1 MGKTASGYTKGN
13 TMTLFKQIALLVA
26 TVFIVLLIVIL
37 LNDLDRIGKFQ
48 QGQLQN
54 TAQDMSTTLGIAVS
68 NLPDGNDQATLEVLF
83 NAVFDSGYYTRIELV
98 GNQGQ
103 VLHRKSQELTV
114 EGVPEW
120 FINLVPLWTARGS
133 TQVMKGW
140 TQLGQLNLELHP
152 GFAYKSLYESLI
164 ATLWWFVSFLLAS
177 IAVLWLF
184 LRYLLEPLGL
194 VKNQADAIRRN
205 KFVQQQKIPKTLEL
219 KRVVEAMNLMV
230 SKVQS
235 IFDDQQQTLANYQ
248 KLLYQDKLTGLGN
261 RQYLLDQLQQ
271 SLSESSGQHGS
282 MAIVKVIGFE
292 QIRERH
298 GYQISDSIIQI
309 IGDLLQQSHAGHT
322 VECIARFNDDEFAFL
337 SAGDESIVTPFLET
351 LFEQFHQLADSPQ
364 EAKNVQLV
372 AGSCNL
378 ASGEDIGKILSSI
391 DYCLFQAINKGPF
404 SIETKLSNSLNLPQ
418 GKMQW
423 RSWLESV
430 LEDQRLFLVGQLAY
444 TTSTKVLHRELFIRA
459 RDEQGQIIPAAAFMP
474 IASSL
479 GMALDIDKEV
489 FRMVSENS
497 ELDREIPVA
506 LNLSSTFFQ
515 LAEAQEGLNQLLSR
529 SEKAGQTLCLEASHH
544 ILAQHPVMRAK
555 VSERARKNHHQFGID
570 NLDLSQS
577 LQLLQ
582 SAHFDYVKI
591 NANTLHDMSRND
603 MTAGYKALR
612 TITDTMDIRIIAV
625 GVDSQLLF
633 DELKSLGIEAMQG
646 NHLGSTDPI

>member
-1 MGKTASGYTKGN
+1 
-13 TMTLFKQIALLVA
+13 MTLFKQIALLVA
-26 TVFIVLLIVIL
+26 TVFIVLLVVIL
-37 LNDLDRIGKFQ
+37 LNDMERIGKFQ
-48 QGQLQN
+48 QGQLQSS
-54 TAQDMSTTLGIAVS
+54 AQDMATTLGIAVS
-68 NLPDGNDQATLEVLF
+68 NLPDGNDRATLEVLF

-103 VLHRKSQELTV
+103 VLHRKSQELAV

-164 ATLWWFVSFLLAS
+164 VTLWWFVSFMAAS

-184 LRYLLEPLGL
+184 LRYLLEPLKL
-194 VKNQADAIRRN
+194 VKNQADAIHRN

-230 SKVQS
+230 SKVQG
-235 IFDDQQQTLANYQ
+235 IFDDQAQTLANYQ

-271 SLSESSGQHGS
+271 SLSESSGYHGT
-282 MAIVKVIGFE
+282 MAIVKIIGFE
-292 QIRERH
+292 QIRKQQ
-298 GYQISDSIIQI
+298 GYQSPDSIIQI
-309 IGDLLQQSHAGHT
+309 IGDLLQQSHAGHK
-322 VECIARFNDDEFAFL
+322 VECISRFNDDEFAFL
-337 SAGDESIVTPFLET
+337 TADDETIVTPFLET
-351 LFEQFHQLADSPQ
+351 LFEQFQQLPDSAL
-364 EAKNVQLV
+364 EVKNVQLV
-372 AGSCNL
+372 AGTCNL
-378 ASGEDIGKILSSI
+378 AHGENVGKILSTI
-391 DYCLFQAINKGPF
+391 DYSLSQAINRGPF
-404 SIETKLSNSLNLPQ
+404 SIETKLFNSLDLPQ
-418 GKMQW
+418 GKIQW
-423 RSWLESV
+423 RNWLESV
-430 LEDQRLFLVGQLAY
+430 LENQRLFLVGQLAY
-444 TTSTKVLHRELFIRA
+444 TNSTKVLHRELFIRA
-459 RDEQGQIIPAAAFMP
+459 RNEQGQIIPAAAFMP

-489 FRMVSENS
+489 FGMVSENS
-497 ELDREIPVA
+497 GLDREIPVA
-506 LNLSSTFFQ
+506 LNLCSAFFE
-515 LAEAQEGLNQLLSR
+515 LAEAHEDLNQLLSM
-529 SEKAGQTLCLEASHH
+529 SERAGQTLCLEASHR
-544 ILAQHPVMRAK
+544 ILAQHPVVCAK
-555 VSERARKNHHQFGID
+555 VSERARQNHHQFGVD

-591 NANTLHDMSRND
+591 NANTLHDMSSND

-612 TITDTMDIRIIAV
+612 TITDTLDIRVIAV

-646 NHLGSTDPI
+646 NYLGSADPI